1 MAHETTLYSVLRVP
15 ENASPEEIKQ
25 AYRKLVK
32 LWHPDLHPDDMSAEK
47 RMAEINEAYTVL
59 SDPAKKWK
67 YDDDLSRK
75 RSQLRAKQEAQARKE
90 AAAAAAAA
98 AASAAAASSAVKRQ
112 QQYHNDPDYPSGSYS
127 SADSSYEDFT
137 KTPFVVHENNR
148 RSLYEEPQSS
158 ASPARAE
165 SREVVEQLTS
175 GEKRLEDLSIA
186 MCVLFPILIPI
197 VHKHM
202 KESLEIYPK
211 SHHYRDALTSLRIVT
226 IFAVPLWALIIT
238 LVLRAV
244 LGLHS

>member
-25 AYRKLVK
+25 AYRRLVK

-67 YDDDLSRK
+67 YDDALSRK
-75 RSQLRAKQEAQARKE
+75 RSQLRAKQEEQSRRE
-90 AAAAAAAA
+90 AAAAA
-98 AASAAAASSAVKRQ
+98 AASAANASVKK
-112 QQYHNDPDYPSGSYS
+112 QQYHNDPDYPSGSYGS

-137 KTPFVVHENNR
+137 KTPFVVHGENR
-148 RSLYEEPQSS
+148 RSLYEEQD
-158 ASPARAE
+158 AGAKPAGKG

-186 MCVLFPILIPI
+186 MCVLFPLLIPI

-244 LGLHS
+244 IGMHS